1 MYPINIQES
10 PKGYLRENFATQF
23 PTKVRNDYLNKNQN
37 CMSKITFIRV
47 AYIT

>member
-23 PTKVRNDYLNKNQN
+23 PTKVRN
-37 CMSKITFIRV
+37 
-47 AYIT
+47 